1 MILAID
7 TATRWTGLALYDG
20 ANAAVLASIGWTA
33 TNTQTIELA
42 PTIHDMLRRTNV
54 TMDDLTALVVAIG
67 PGSYTG
73 LRVGL
78 GFAKG
83 LALVHSLPIIG
94 ISTLDCIAHGIGD
107 VTTPLIVVC
116 EAGRKRV
123 CTAAYHWQSYKW
135 TQVTD
140 ADIYDWP
147 TLIAKTDA
155 GTAFVGEIPIH
166 VRTELVEK
174 RFKVLSPAA
183 STRHATHLAEL
194 GYARL
199 LAGDVDAADSI
210 TPIYL
215 RDPAGAKPKQ
225 L

>member
-7 TATRWTGLALYDG
+7 TATRWTGIALYDEENG
-20 ANAAVLASIGWTA
+20 ATVANIGWTA
-33 TNTQTIELA
+33 KNTQTVELA
-42 PTIHDMLRRTNV
+42 PTVRDMLRRTDIK
-54 TMDDLTALVVAIG
+54 MDDLTALVVAIG

-94 ISTLDCIAHGIGD
+94 ISTLDCVAHGVGLMPE
-107 VTTPLIVVC
+107 PLVVVC

-123 CTAAYHWQSYKW
+123 CTAAYHHQNDQW
-135 TQVTD
+135 TQTTD

-147 TLIAKTDA
+147 TLIAETSTGA
-155 GTAFVGEIPIH
+155 TFVGEIPIH
-166 VRTELVEK
+166 IRTELVEK
-174 RFKVLSPAA
+174 GFDVLSPAA

-199 LAGDVDAADSI
+199 QAGDVDAADSI

-215 RDPAGAKPKQ
+215 RDPAGAKPK
-225 L
+225 